1 MKKLLLLI
9 LLLTSCYDLSIRY
22 KIQQDWNYFEIPE
35 DRISLNGRWDYKS
48 ECYYFY
54 DTTYTYVERVNNEE
68 HILTRGFYYVT
79 LNDTILY
86 LLDSNK
92 LEAIRYKISLHND
105 SILMYIT
112 DSIYLNFVNNNY
124 VRETN

>member
-9 LLLTSCYDLSIRY
+9 LLLTSCYDLSIRH

-105 SILMYIT
+105 SMLMYIT

>member
-22 KIQQDWNYFEIPE
+22 KIQQDSNYFEIPE

-105 SILMYIT
+105 SMLMYIT